1 MKKTLTKKQMGG
13 GKHPLAKEG
22 EKLRTP
28 SKRTMRMVKRA
39 VKKQSKNN
47 PGRIKQGI

>member
-1 MKKTLTKKQMGG
+1 MQKKQKGG
-13 GKHPLAKEG
+13 SLPK
-22 EKLRTP
+22 TP
-28 SKRTMRMVKRA
+28 SKKTMRMVKRA